1 MRIWL
6 RYLLFLLAVLA
17 PLLACRP
24 SSVLVDLGLITPT
37 PTPDPF
43 VHYRAILQPQAQRDI
58 EAASPLPRY
67 HITAQLDE
75 TETFLSGVMQMAA
88 PAPGPEL
95 VFRLYPNLENYAGSI
110 EVTQAQINGAPAP
123 VTLLA
128 GDTALRLEVAPG
140 ARNSPV
146 TVGLAFTTRLE
157 RAAETNAN
165 YTLFGWDGPI
175 LSLPG
180 FFPMLAVRQEGE
192 WVLDQPPG
200 HADVLFSEAALYQ
213 LDINLPAGL
222 VVVGSGVVIN
232 VIDHPNG
239 TRTWQ
244 LVGGPLRDMA
254 VIAGPFQAVS
264 ETAAGATVT
273 SYYLAGHEAPGQ
285 AVLAHATASL
295 RLYSDTYGPY
305 PYTELDLVEAP
316 INYRGM
322 EYSGLVLIGEDLYAE
337 QREFLTFLVAHE
349 VGHQWWYA
357 LVGNNPYRYPW
368 LDEGLTE
375 YGAFDYYRGVFG
387 ESQAEQ
393 LLVGRWQIPFSN
405 AAGGIG
411 GVVDRPAAEFDPL
424 SYELL
429 VYGKAALFFNALRE
443 QLGDE
448 TYQRVLQ
455 TYYAENRYRIATPEI
470 FLATAERVSGQE
482 LNALAEEWLR

>member
-1 MRIWL
+1 M
-6 RYLLFLLAVLA
+6 
-17 PLLACRP
+17 
-24 SSVLVDLGLITPT
+24 GLITPT

-43 VHYRAILQPQAQRDI
+43 VHYRAILQPQAQTDI
-58 EAASPLPRY
+58 EAVSPLPRY

-75 TETFLSGVMQMAA
+75 TETLLNGVMRIIA
-88 PAPGPEL
+88 PSPGPEL
-95 VFRLYPNLENYAGSI
+95 VFRLYPNLEQYAGSI
-110 EVTQAQINGAPAP
+110 GVTQVQINGAPAP
-123 VTLLA
+123 ITLLA
-128 GDTALRLEVAPG
+128 DQTALRLEVAP
-140 ARNSPV
+140 AAQSQAV
-146 TVGLAFTTRLE
+146 TVDLAFVTRLE
-157 RAAETNAN
+157 RAAETQGS

-180 FFPMLAVRQEGE
+180 FFPMLAVRQGSD
-192 WVLDQPPG
+192 WVLNRPPN
-200 HADVLFSEAALYQ
+200 HADVLFSEVALYQ
-213 LDINLPAGL
+213 LDINLPADL

-232 VIDHPNG
+232 VIDHPNA

-244 LVGGPLRDMA
+244 LVGGPLRDMT

-273 SYYLAGHEAPGQ
+273 SYYLAENEAAGM

-316 INYRGM
+316 LNYRGM
-322 EYSGLVLIGEDLYAE
+322 EYSGLLLIGRDLYAE

-387 ESQAEQ
+387 EGQAEQ
-393 LLVGRWQIPFSN
+393 LLVGRWQIPFTS
-405 AAGGIG
+405 AAGGGID

-448 TYQRVLQ
+448 TYQQILQ
-455 TYYAENRYRIATPEI
+455 TYYAENRYKIATPEI